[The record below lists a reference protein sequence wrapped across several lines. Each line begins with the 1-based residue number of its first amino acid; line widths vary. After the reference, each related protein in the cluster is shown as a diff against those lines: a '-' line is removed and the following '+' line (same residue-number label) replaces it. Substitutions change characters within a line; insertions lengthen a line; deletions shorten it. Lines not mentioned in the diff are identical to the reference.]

1 MFSYPCRVEGKCSLD
16 NFFFLWKKVKN
27 TYMAELLDFARNCP
41 AMVLG
46 KEEKNRAREGI
57 HPSSLVLLVVII
69 VGWVLI
75 LNWGCVACHPSIAL
89 GAILG
94 VIDLA
99 AQTKH
104 LATLVGTLI
113 GAHLEGHG
121 AVIAFVCAQLGIID
135 VPASSWSRHAHL
147 NGKRK
152 IDNVYCCFPIFRTAH
167 IKMKFGRTALKRR
180 NSTHQT
186 TTPSQG

>member
-16 NFFFLWKKVKN
+16 NLFFVFLWKKFKN
-27 TYMAELLDFARNCP
+27 TYIAELLDFARNCP
-41 AMVLG
+41 AMVLEKKRKQG
-46 KEEKNRAREGI
+46 KGKNTS
-57 HPSSLVLLVVII
+57 SSLVLLIIII

-75 LNWGCVACHPSIAL
+75 LKGGCVARHPSVAL

-94 VIDLA
+94 VVDLA
-99 AQTKH
+99 AQTEH
-104 LATLVGTLI
+104 LTALVGTLV

-135 VPASSWSRHAHL
+135 VPAGSWSRHAHL

-152 IDNVYCCFPIFRTAH
+152 WIMFIVVFLY
-167 IKMKFGRTALKRR
+167 
-180 NSTHQT
+180 
-186 TTPSQG
+186 SQ